1 MKRLFIPLPA
11 MITNSHGTA
20 KQGVACSRLRD
31 SRAHRIEKVQKR
43 KKKKKQEE
51 TGSESL
57 KQAKQG
63 EKLWLRSVTDN
74 N

>member
-11 MITNSHGTA
+11 TIANSHGTA
-20 KQGVACSRLRD
+20 KQGVACSRLQD
-31 SRAHRIEKVQKR
+31 SGARGIEKVQKR
-43 KKKKKQEE
+43 KKKREE